1 MITNT
6 IASIV
11 LVVFSFSCQE
21 KDLYDTFEEFTPDN
35 VVSVSA
41 ARTFPLLAKEKALML
56 VQISADPKIKKGT
69 VTDLDGE
76 VKFTF
81 NVDRTIFEPEI
92 IFVEFEAEEG
102 LENVLI
108 YLEDAQGIRSVSRE
122 VTIEVLGEEH
132 RSSLL
137 NREIETIDL
146 VSSTEATI
154 NWISNTED
162 RIVDGVLLPVVSEPL
177 LVETAFTY
185 TDTSGMQQTIIID
198 STEDLTTIVDIQEG
212 TDYSYTSTYKTFE
225 EDFLLEIL
233 DSPFNSD
240 LFITDEVVGTFPL
253 STPVIDN
260 TGLQVAAGM

>member
-1 MITNT
+1 MIIKNIKMITNT

-41 ARTFPLLAKEKALML
+41 ARVLPLLANEKALM
-56 VQISADPKIKKGT
+56 VVEISADPKIKKAT
-69 VTDLDGE
+69 ITDPNGE

-81 NVDRTIFEPEI
+81 DVDRTVFEPENI
-92 IFVEFEAEEG
+92 LVEFEAEEG

-177 LVETAFTY
+177 LVETTFTY

-198 STEDLTTIVDIQEG
+198 STEDITTIVDIQEG

-240 LFITDEVVGTFPL
+240 LFITDEVVGTFPISL
-253 STPVIDN
+253 V
-260 TGLQVAAGM
+260 